1 MAKKP
6 VKRAFKKEYMGFT
19 KTDPILF
26 NIVLVLV
33 CFGLIMCFSASAPTA
48 QVQNG
53 DSYYF
58 LKRQMIWAI
67 GGFIAMIFTSN
78 FNYNNYKKY
87 SFMIYAPA
95 EEILLCV
102 QDAVRARDSKTSCAE
117 DAMKRICLS
126 EENRVTHT
134 EHL

>member
-6 VKRAFKKEYMGFT
+6 AKKSITKEYLGFS

-26 NIVLVLV
+26 NLVLILV

-58 LKRQMIWAI
+58 LK
-67 GGFIAMIFTSN
+67 
-78 FNYNNYKKY
+78 
-87 SFMIYAPA
+87 
-95 EEILLCV
+95 
-102 QDAVRARDSKTSCAE
+102 
-117 DAMKRICLS
+117 
-126 EENRVTHT
+126 
-134 EHL
+134 

>member
-6 VKRAFKKEYMGFT
+6 ITKVIKKEYMGFA

-26 NIVLVLV
+26 NLVLVLV

-58 LKRQMIWAI
+58 LKRQMAWAAF
-67 GGFIAMIFTSN
+67 GFVAMIFTSHYAD
-78 FNYNNYKKY
+78 FAA
-87 SFMIYAPA
+87 IY
-95 EEILLCV
+95 CF
-102 QDAVRARDSKTSCAE
+102 
-117 DAMKRICLS
+117 
-126 EENRVTHT
+126 
-134 EHL
+134 